1 MRLPLLVPVLAL
13 AVAAMPVRADEIQLA
28 DGRTV
33 EGEVLDLGNGESELT
48 IVQGGM
54 RATQR
59 IPSSQIVKI
68 VKGPGRQQQAYTWLQ
83 ERKRALARDAGGGSS
98 EGWWELATQAQERKE
113 SVFAR
118 ECAAEVVQ
126 RDRHHAAAR
135 ALLGQV
141 RQNGVWMQVYE
152 ANVAR
157 GEVFHA
163 GRWMPWSEREALREA
178 EAKQAA
184 ELRAALAKAMREA
197 QEREYQPPAETII
210 YVNQTPA
217 WSYQGYCGYHG
228 GGWLNLNAAG
238 RYNNWAWR
246 LHLGW

>member
-1 MRLPLLVPVLAL
+1 MRLSLVVPLLA
-13 AVAAMPVRADEIQLA
+13 ACVAAALGFSDEIHLA
-28 DGRTV
+28 DGRVV

-54 RATQR
+54 RASQR
-59 IPSSQIVKI
+59 IASNQILKV
-68 VKGPGRQQQAYTWLQ
+68 VKGPGRQQQAYVLLQ
-83 ERKRALARDAGGGSS
+83 GRKQELTRAAGGGSA
-98 EGWWELATQAQERKE
+98 EGWWDLAGQAQERKE

-126 RDRHHAAAR
+126 RERHHAAAR
-135 ALLGQV
+135 SLLGQV
-141 RQNGVWMQVYE
+141 RQNGVWMLAQE

-157 GEVFHA
+157 GEVYHA

-178 EAKQAA
+178 EAKHAA

-197 QEREYQPPAETII
+197 QERDYQPPAETII
-210 YVNQTPA
+210 YVNQSPA
-217 WSYQGYCGYHG
+217 WSYQRYCDPYAG
-228 GGWLNLNAAG
+228 GFNLLAGG
-238 RYNNWAWR
+238 RYHNWAWR